1 MFRSAIAS
9 NVQPANSSA
18 RKVATLFQTF
28 AAASKSA
35 SIAWTVLGVS
45 TRAEACVLFSSGIC
59 ALGPL
64 ASAASTSGL
73 SR

>member
-1 MFRSAIAS
+1 MGCFQMANQFRREFRGEERGDLVPDLRRRLEVDFHRVHGFGRLDAGFD
-9 NVQPANSSA
+9 
-18 RKVATLFQTF
+18 L
-28 AAASKSA
+28 
-35 SIAWTVLGVS
+35 
-45 TRAEACVLFSSGIC
+45 VLFKSGIC